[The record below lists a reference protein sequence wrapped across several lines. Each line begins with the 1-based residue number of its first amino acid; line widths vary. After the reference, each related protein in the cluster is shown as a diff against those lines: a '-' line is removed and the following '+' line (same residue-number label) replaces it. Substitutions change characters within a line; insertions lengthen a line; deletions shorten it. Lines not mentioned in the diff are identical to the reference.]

1 MNMLKR
7 LGLAGLLLGML
18 GLITG
23 CYNPSTPAG
32 FEGYVTRGAIVGKR
46 AFVAGQQGPT
56 STGLGWLLE
65 VKNVDFRWRTYNEG
79 FKVMSSDNL
88 ALIFKAHLVI
98 RPKPGQ
104 IKGVIE
110 TYGGEEWYPR
120 SIQEP
125 FRNAIYESVSG
136 YKALDAKDKRDVI
149 AENAKKLFD
158 EFLKDKPF
166 ELEKVVV
173 GTIDLP
179 EQVARSQE
187 MKISKETEIE
197 AQSFEIEIA
206 EKKRDIRIIEAKGI
220 AEAQRIITKTLTPLY
235 LQHEAIEAQRA
246 MASSPNHTTV
256 YIPSGENGVPIIR
269 AISD

>member
-1 MNMLKR
+1 MKQR
-7 LGLAGLLLGML
+7 LVLAGLLLGALSLM
-18 GLITG
+18 TG
-23 CYNPSTPAG
+23 CYNPGTPAG
-32 FEGYVTRGAIVGKR
+32 FEGYVERGAIVGKR
-46 AFVAGQQGPT
+46 AFVGAQTGPT

-65 VKNVDFRWRTYNEG
+65 VKNVDVRWRTYNEG

-98 RPKPGQ
+98 RPRPGEV
-104 IKGVIE
+104 KTVVE

-149 AENAKKLFD
+149 AANAKKLFE
-158 EFLKDKPF
+158 EFLKNKPF

-179 EQVARSQE
+179 EEVARSQE

-197 AQSFEIEIA
+197 AQTFEIEIA
-206 EKKRDIRIIEAKGI
+206 MKKKEIRIIEAEAI
-220 AEAQRIITKTLTPLY
+220 AESQRIINTTLTPLY
-235 LQHEAIEAQRA
+235 LQHKAIEAQHA

-256 YIPSGENGVPIIR
+256 YIPSGSNGIPIIR
-269 AISD
+269 AVTD